1 MDKFAAAVREIKT
14 EQLLSEKTASAL
26 DIAASEALRS
36 KIERAEDPELLK
48 VAEMYCPEDYIR
60 FYEDVLGGKFKAVG

>member
-1 MDKFAAAVREIKT
+1 MNKFAEAVREIKT
-14 EQLLSEKTASAL
+14 EQYFKEKSASAL
-26 DIAASEALRS
+26 DLVADEAMRS

-48 VAEMYCPEDYIR
+48 VAQQYCPEDYIK